1 MSFSWGMMSKA
12 CLASNSCQVISL
24 DCTGPIAPCY
34 KPPMDEDRLV
44 HAMVP
49 NALEEDSPTKQGDLK
64 CIYINICA
72 VVMPGVCSNCV
83 GDEVREKP
91 IEVQQKEQSAMP
103 VISVIQPR

>member
-1 MSFSWGMMSKA
+1 
-12 CLASNSCQVISL
+12 
-24 DCTGPIAPCY
+24 
-34 KPPMDEDRLV
+34 MDEDRLV